1 MIHPPPYFEFSRFFH
16 APSPVPTGY
25 DFLQFSPFAVA
36 LALVSAMLAEAGQH
50 AQLFPCVQ
58 RLYAEAGLE
67 ATVPRAL
74 QAAAVVMLQVHRGRA
89 PPSSAATYAGVTV
102 GAAASACGG
111 GGVGGGEWERGSGSG
126 GSDSGGDACGGCD
139 GSTSRPGGCDSL
151 AEGGCGS
158 DVAGQEC
165 GGSRRDSPVGEKADS
180 GEDAR

>member
-1 MIHPPPYFEFSRFFH
+1 
-16 APSPVPTGY
+16 
-25 DFLQFSPFAVA
+25 
-36 LALVSAMLAEAGQH
+36 MLAEAGQH

-89 PPSSAATYAGVTV
+89 PPSSAATYAGVAV

-111 GGVGGGEWERGSGSG
+111 GGGGEWEYGRCSG
-126 GSDSGGDACGGCD
+126 GSDVGGGGG
-139 GSTSRPGGCDSL
+139 GSDDSSISRPGGCDSL
-151 AEGGCGS
+151 SEGGCGS
-158 DVAGQEC
+158 DAAGQEC
-165 GGSRRDSPVGEKADS
+165 GESCRDSSVGEKAAS